1 MRVKIDISIGPKRI
15 SIPPRMGLAAGPP
28 MSTDRQYSDE
38 PVSNYAEELTRIE
51 KRAFTTYKA
60 RIRMAER
67 LVRRGRNWDAA
78 LIALAT
84 STTIASISLL
94 SDSMIFGEKG
104 ATVLAALAVV
114 SLVLSLVVSNVD
126 YGLRSAKAEANYK
139 ALQRIATEAERLK
152 SSFPTES
159 QVQSI
164 REQAA
169 AAVDSSENHSEA
181 DYLRYQGADSRSR
194 PIVLDA
200 FTTCAPLVFLTVP
213 AGVAL
218 VVAKWFLNV

>member
-1 MRVKIDISIGPKRI
+1 MRVKIDISIGPK
-15 SIPPRMGLAAGPP
+15 PTEVPLGMGLAAGPP
-28 MSTDRQYSDE
+28 TSEGRQYSDE
-38 PVSNYAEELTRIE
+38 SRSSYAEELTRIE
-51 KRAFTTYKA
+51 KRTFTTYKA

-84 STTIASISLL
+84 STTIASVSLL

-104 ATVLAALAVV
+104 ATVLAALAVI

-152 SSFPTES
+152 SSSPTES
-159 QVQSI
+159 QMQSI

-169 AAVDSSENHSEA
+169 ATIDSSENHSEA

-194 PIVLDA
+194 PIVMDTFA
-200 FTTCAPLVFLTVP
+200 TRAPLVFLTVP
-213 AGVAL
+213 AAVAL